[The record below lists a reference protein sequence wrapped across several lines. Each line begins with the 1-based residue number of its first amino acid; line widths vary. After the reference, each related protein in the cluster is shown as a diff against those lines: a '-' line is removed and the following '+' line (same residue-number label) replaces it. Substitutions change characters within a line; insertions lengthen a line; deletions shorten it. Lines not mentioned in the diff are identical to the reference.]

1 MLLTILF
8 IFILLSVLCK
18 LIKFAFKMS
27 WGIIKILFY
36 IVFAPVIL
44 IAIFA
49 SGLIYLALGLAVIM
63 GIITLFVTAVAT
75 R

>member
-8 IFILLSVLCK
+8 IVILFSVLCK
-18 LIKFAFKMS
+18 LIKFAFKAS

-44 IAIFA
+44 IAMFA
-49 SGLIYLALGLAVIM
+49 SGLIYLALVLAVIM
-63 GIITLFVTAVAT
+63 GLITLLASAVAAI
-75 R
+75 